1 MEATDAEGREL
12 LECRGAEIDASD
24 RALVGGARIRNRDCD
39 RPAAISNCHLAAAH
53 RVAVGRWASASRM
66 RGSGITGRRGYVL
79 VGVSGGTGEALDGDG
94 IDRDDQV
101 VVRIVVAAGAEAGV
115 EPGACFPERGL
126 SR

>member
-1 MEATDAEGREL
+1 MEATNAERREL
-12 LECRGAEIDASD
+12 LECRRAEIDASD
-24 RALVGGARIRNRDCD
+24 RALAGGARIRDRNRD
-39 RPAAISNCHLAAAH
+39 RPAAISNRHLAAAH
-53 RVAVGRWASASRM
+53 RVAVGHRPSASRT
-66 RGSGITGRRGYVL
+66 RGSKEADWKGYVL